1 MVVDGLVLLA
11 GAHIC
16 SDRTEEACNT
26 QLGGRLDIHME
37 DVPAEEVEGDS
48 SQEQEDSCQVVGN
61 LQDSRWLV
69 DNLDILLVPVDSSCT
84 ELVDPHEVL
93 EEEELVDHREVQEEE
108 DHEAQVL
115 GVVSVR
121 AGCEERERQLA

>member
-1 MVVDGLVLLA
+1 M
-11 GAHIC
+11 
-16 SDRTEEACNT
+16 RY
-26 QLGGRLDIHME
+26 
-37 DVPAEEVEGDS
+37 
-48 SQEQEDSCQVVGN
+48 
-61 LQDSRWLV
+61 
-69 DNLDILLVPVDSSCT
+69 LDILLVPVDSSCT